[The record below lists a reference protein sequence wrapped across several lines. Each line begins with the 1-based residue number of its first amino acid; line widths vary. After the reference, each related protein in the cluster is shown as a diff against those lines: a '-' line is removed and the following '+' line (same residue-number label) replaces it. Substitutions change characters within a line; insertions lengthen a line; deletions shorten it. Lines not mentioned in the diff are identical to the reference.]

1 MVSTSD
7 AVEVSGA
14 GTTGVA
20 DYALALG
27 DDALIASQRLT
38 EWITLA
44 PQLEEDVAL
53 GNIALD
59 QLGQARLLL
68 QYAGSLLDP
77 PRDEDQL
84 AYFRDERAFRNVSLV
99 ERPNGDFAVT
109 MARLL
114 VFSAYQVELYS
125 RLARSTD
132 ATLAAIAAK
141 AVKEVAYHRDHAR
154 QWVVRLGDGTEES
167 HRRMQEGLDA
177 EWPWIAELF
186 DGGWVAP
193 ALVTGGVA
201 VDPAT
206 LEQPALGWLAEVLEE
221 ATLTEPQ
228 VRPAVSAGREGRHTE
243 SMGRLLAEMQH
254 LARSHPGAT
263 W

>member
-1 MVSTSD
+1 V
-7 AVEVSGA
+7 
-14 GTTGVA
+14 
-20 DYALALG
+20 
-27 DDALIASQRLT
+27 
-38 EWITLA
+38 
-44 PQLEEDVAL
+44 
-53 GNIALD
+53 
-59 QLGQARLLL
+59 
-68 QYAGSLLDP
+68 LDP

-177 EWPWIAELF
+177 EWPFVEELF
-186 DGGWVAP
+186 TPADP
-193 ALVTGGVA
+193 ALVASGVA
-201 VDPAT
+201 ADPT
-206 LEQPALGWLAEVLEE
+206 ALRGAVLDRIAKVVAE
-221 ATLTEPQ
+221 ATLTLPEVAP
-228 VRPAVSAGREGRHTE
+228 RLGGGREGRHTE
-243 SMGRLLAEMQH
+243 QLGYLLAEMQH
-254 LARSHPGAT
+254 LARSHPGVR